1 MNKEIKVLSGF
12 VLGAI
17 AGGAAGLLLAPS
29 SGKRTRKK
37 LKRQSRKM
45 VNEAKA
51 TLADV
56 ADDTVVKVNE
66 GLEDFSTKGR
76 ESMNKL
82 REKIATN

>member
-12 VLGAI
+12 ILGAI

-45 VNEAKA
+45 VQEAKD
-51 TLADV
+51 TLAEV
-56 ADDTVVKVNE
+56 ADEAVVMVNE

-76 ESMNKL
+76 ESVNKL
-82 REKIATN
+82 KEKIANN